1 MIEDTMIYENPELLH
16 RVFDAVG
23 SRLVS
28 YYANALEYDSVG
40 MIMSNDD
47 WGFNTQTFLS
57 PTHMREYVFPWHK
70 KIVDVTHSKGR
81 PVILHSCGYM
91 RTVID
96 DIIAMGYDAKHSY
109 EDGIMPVEEAY
120 DAWHDRIAVLGGFDI
135 NFMCTKTP
143 EEIAARTRAMLE
155 RTQKD
160 GGWAVGTG
168 NSVPD
173 YIPFENYIAM
183 IKEAIGYDPMAQ
195 I

>member
-1 MIEDTMIYENPELLH
+1 MDIKKTQKDVIQNKINHGWEIGNIEREFELL
-16 RVFDAVG
+16 RG
-23 SRLVS
+23 
-28 YYANALEYDSVG
+28 E
-40 MIMSNDD
+40 
-47 WGFNTQTFLS
+47 
-57 PTHMREYVFPWHK
+57 
-70 KIVDVTHSKGR
+70 
-81 PVILHSCGYM
+81 
-91 RTVID
+91 
-96 DIIAMGYDAKHSY
+96 
-109 EDGIMPVEEAY
+109 VEEAY